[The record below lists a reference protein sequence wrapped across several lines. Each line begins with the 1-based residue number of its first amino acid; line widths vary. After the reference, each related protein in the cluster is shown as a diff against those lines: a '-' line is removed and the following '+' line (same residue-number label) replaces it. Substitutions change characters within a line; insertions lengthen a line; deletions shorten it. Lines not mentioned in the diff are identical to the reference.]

1 MHPCLA
7 EGEQEGV
14 LVMILLNYQLS
25 LHTKCSPGE
34 FINMTRA
41 LVRVWDGVSSLYD
54 MAQRD
59 LKVELVESA
68 LKEVGTSYCHG
79 GMH

>member
-1 MHPCLA
+1 
-7 EGEQEGV
+7 
-14 LVMILLNYQLS
+14 
-25 LHTKCSPGE
+25 
-34 FINMTRA
+34 MTRA